1 MVRMIT
7 RRHFLWMSLLLSL
20 GYTFPRSG
28 WSQAGK
34 GFKKNSYPQTLA
46 ILQDTYAAELK
57 ASRHYTAYCK
67 KALDEK
73 YFNIAYLFKAFSI
86 SESIHSQNF
95 KRLIRSLNHE
105 VILPEIPILVHRTQ
119 KNLSTASR
127 NELLKIKQYYP
138 EVILALSVESHDLAL
153 LHCNYSLKSHQ
164 QHEVMIK
171 EIKKYSGFWFKM
183 LAKKIENMNPNYFIC
198 DICGSTV
205 DELPDIPCP
214 ICNYPVSHYQ
224 QVQKPS

>member
-1 MVRMIT
+1 MVPRMIT
-7 RRHFLWMSLLLSL
+7 RRQFLWVSLLLSL
-20 GYTFPRSG
+20 GYTVPRSG
-28 WSQAGK
+28 WSQSRI
-34 GFKKNSYPQTLA
+34 GFKKHLYSQTLA
-46 ILQDTYAAELK
+46 ILQDTYITELK

-73 YFNIAYLFKAFSI
+73 FFNIAYLFKAFSI
-86 SESIHSQNF
+86 SERIHSQNF
-95 KRLIRSLNHE
+95 KQLIRSLNHE
-105 VILPEIPILVHRTQ
+105 VISPEIPLLVHTTQ
-119 KNLSTASR
+119 KNLNIASQ

-138 EVILALSVESHDLAL
+138 EVIRTLSEESHDRAL

-183 LAKKIENMNPNYFIC
+183 LAKKIESMNPNYFVC

-224 QVQKPS
+224 QVEKP

>member
-7 RRHFLWMSLLLSL
+7 RRQFLWTSLLFSL
-20 GYTFPRSG
+20 GYALPRNG
-28 WSQAGK
+28 WSQSRN
-34 GFKKNSYPQTLA
+34 GFKKNAYPQTLA
-46 ILQDTYAAELK
+46 ILQGTYASELK
-57 ASRHYTAYCK
+57 ASRHYTAYCQ
-67 KALDEK
+67 KALDEE

-86 SESIHSQNF
+86 SERIHSQNF
-95 KRLIRSLNHE
+95 KRLIHSLNHE
-105 VILPEIPILVHRTQ
+105 ITVPEIPLLVRTTQ
-119 KNLSTASR
+119 KNLSTASK

-138 EVILALSVESHDLAL
+138 DVIRTLSVESHDRAL

-183 LAKKIENMNPNYFIC
+183 LAKKIESMNPNYYIC

-205 DELPDIPCP
+205 DELPDSPCS
-214 ICNYPVSHYQ
+214 ICDYPVSHYQ